1 MLKWNWPAKTN
12 VTVRAAANCDEVELF
27 LNNHSLGRK
36 VVSHNIYLADWSLE
50 FNPGELKAVGYTKG
64 LPVAESKLVTTGT
77 AAKLQITLINLPV
90 ASDLVLFEIEVTD
103 KNGLNVIDATDAVT
117 VNVEGTGRLL
127 GLDTGELVYD
137 GLFKTNKRNAYQGRL
152 LVTIQRTEPAGEI
165 HVTATAPGLSLASI
179 VTK

>member
-1 MLKWNWPAKTN
+1 MT
-12 VTVRAAANCDEVELF
+12 
-27 LNNHSLGRK
+27 
-36 VVSHNIYLADWSLE
+36 
-50 FNPGELKAVGYTKG
+50 
-64 LPVAESKLVTTGT
+64 
-77 AAKLQITLINLPV
+77 
-90 ASDLVLFEIEVTD
+90 
-103 KNGLNVIDATDAVT
+103 DATDAVT
-117 VNVEGTGRLL
+117 VNVEGAGRLI